1 VTRLALAPLFAVGGW
16 ATWATWT
23 MAQAPDLPTA
33 IAAVRQPD
41 PMANKASSD
50 VETVRQLVR
59 DGRAALNAGD
69 RAKAEKLARQAAAMK
84 VALPFWETDTPEK
97 LLIDIGVSATPP
109 KMMPQPKTDPRSLM
123 KMANDN
129 FRIGKLDEARKYAQ
143 QAEAA
148 KVTWGLFE
156 KSPTKLLEEIQAA
169 KAKKDK
175 DESMHVLAEGRKKFK
190 EGKLDE
196 AEQLANKAQRLH
208 GPYSVW
214 DMGDRADKL
223 IGDILAAKDAA
234 RKTKVP
240 PTAIA
245 KADSKQKAT
254 DAKSGDAVTKA
265 KDKAAKSSG
274 DAVASKTKTDA
285 KDKSTND
292 AVAKNNAAKSA
303 GTMMAKTDA
312 RTAPAPSWPTETTP
326 KTGET
331 EQSAKK
337 SAPSAVP
344 AAAASGVQVASATT
358 PVKANAA
365 DRKAALRLM
374 AEGKAAQNAG
384 KYLEARAKFQEA
396 KKLKVDYGRD
406 DDTPDRCLMALS
418 ASVVK
423 YCDAVCKE
431 SARPATTPQALT
443 KCEAKLNEARNVAL
457 AFGLD
462 CQPLESRLQ
471 WVKQVRGGDRS
482 TNLGPALPAP
492 SQPTMIAKAPS
503 NPPAAAPATQTP
515 PAAVA
520 KAQTQPNTNAVAS
533 AIPVVPAPT
542 PLVPT
547 ANSVPMPV
555 APTQA
560 PAQPTAVVSAPQ
572 GPSAISMVQ
581 GQSMLEKA
589 RMELRRGQ
597 TDTARQLAIEVHN
610 GPYGMQSEAAQVL
623 RSIDVEEHN
632 QRVLAANRNYD
643 AGMVAFRSKDYVQ
656 ANAIFRQVDGSLL
669 AADRK
674 QQFKEVLLASQKG
687 EEGIAM
693 AQAPANTGNSA
704 VAKLPANPG
713 TPAPSPSG
721 VVTTAASGPAGP
733 VVPASTGGITG
744 LQGPKPAMTPAAQ
757 SGDTLAAQVN
767 AMQEIEYQRLRAEG
781 LEAQTKATAM
791 FERGE
796 TEQAMELLSAYT
808 TKVRQSKLDSA
819 SQARLQRPIDMRAKQ
834 FELLKSQKDFEKN
847 VVRKKD
853 QTLSEMNK
861 EQLAQ
866 VKKQQQ
872 VKDLMKQF
880 NQLYKEGKYDQAK
893 LAAEKAKELDPDDV
907 GVQAA
912 CKLAEVHGAINDY
925 ENINKRK
932 EEWSRKALDDSEDP
946 GVYVNS
952 DHPVALPPVRMKIAE
967 DRKSGA
973 RGYDLKTYS
982 EKDKEIQARLLKT
995 VDVNFKDVPLKTA
1008 IEQLRSMTGMNI
1020 VPDLGALAADGVSL
1034 DLPINLKVDNISLK
1048 AALNLMLAQVHL
1060 VHLPQDEVLLITT
1073 EKGGRGKQVLKVY
1086 SVADLV
1092 IPFDDYMIPTTGS
1105 LQKTLE
1111 QVQENSKVSLG
1122 QGQPVTNQTFQLR
1135 NGQQAGQSSMS
1146 TAPSGNGNGGQNAQ
1160 QMSSVMGYT
1169 AYTTP
1174 TKQTMEEALIRFI
1187 TKSIRPDSWCDVGGP
1202 GTIEYM
1208 PMGLALAINQTP
1220 DVQEQVAE
1228 LLDALRRLQDVQI
1241 AVEVKMITLAETF
1254 FERVGLDF
1262 SLNIKTDKSTLQYEP
1277 QLVTNQFKPAGQVND
1292 FSPTRFLAGLNPASN
1307 GSPGTFTSD
1316 LDIPIRN
1323 SSFQY
1328 AIPPFAFPNNPGF
1341 NGGLSLGLAFLSDIQ
1356 VFMFMEAA
1364 QGDRRTNVMQA
1375 PKLTLHNGQTSTI
1388 TVNDSQFFVTNV
1400 NVIGFGG
1407 QIVFSPTNTPF
1418 PLGVSMTIQG
1428 VVSAD
1433 RRFVRLNISPT
1444 LTNLASAIVPLFPV
1458 TTFITPV
1465 FEGGAQG
1472 QPVPFTQFV
1481 QQPAFATVTIQTT
1494 VMVPDGGTVILGG
1507 LKTLSEG
1514 RNEFGPP
1521 VLSKLP
1527 YIDRLF
1533 RNVGYGR
1540 EAQSLLLMV
1549 TPRVIV
1555 NAEEEERQTGVT
1567 AETPT
1572 PGAARIAP

>member
-1 VTRLALAPLFAVGGW
+1 V
-16 ATWATWT
+16 
-23 MAQAPDLPTA
+23 
-33 IAAVRQPD
+33 
-41 PMANKASSD
+41 
-50 VETVRQLVR
+50 
-59 DGRAALNAGD
+59 
-69 RAKAEKLARQAAAMK
+69 
-84 VALPFWETDTPEK
+84 
-97 LLIDIGVSATPP
+97 
-109 KMMPQPKTDPRSLM
+109 
-123 KMANDN
+123 
-129 FRIGKLDEARKYAQ
+129 
-143 QAEAA
+143 
-148 KVTWGLFE
+148 
-156 KSPTKLLEEIQAA
+156 
-169 KAKKDK
+169 
-175 DESMHVLAEGRKKFK
+175 
-190 EGKLDE
+190 
-196 AEQLANKAQRLH
+196 
-208 GPYSVW
+208 
-214 DMGDRADKL
+214 
-223 IGDILAAKDAA
+223 
-234 RKTKVP
+234 
-240 PTAIA
+240 
-245 KADSKQKAT
+245 
-254 DAKSGDAVTKA
+254 
-265 KDKAAKSSG
+265 
-274 DAVASKTKTDA
+274 
-285 KDKSTND
+285 
-292 AVAKNNAAKSA
+292 
-303 GTMMAKTDA
+303 
-312 RTAPAPSWPTETTP
+312 
-326 KTGET
+326 
-331 EQSAKK
+331 
-337 SAPSAVP
+337 
-344 AAAASGVQVASATT
+344 SATT
-358 PVKANAA
+358 PVKVNAA
-365 DRKAALRLM
+365 DRKMALRLM

-396 KKLKVDYGRD
+396 KKLKVDYGPD
-406 DDTPDRCLMALS
+406 DDRPERCLVDLS

-431 SARPATTPQALT
+431 AARPATTAQARS
-443 KCEAKLNEARNVAL
+443 EARLNEARNIAL

-462 CQPLESRLQ
+462 CQPIESRLQ
-471 WVKQVRGGDRS
+471 MVKRGGDRP
-482 TNLGPALPAP
+482 TNSGPALPAP
-492 SQPTMIAKAPS
+492 TQPTLLASAPS
-503 NPPAAAPATQTP
+503 NPPAPQTP
-515 PAAVA
+515 IQPAAVA
-520 KAQTQPNTNAVAS
+520 KAPSSPGMNSVAS
-533 AIPVVPAPT
+533 AIPVVPVPTPVMPTVNTMPMPEAPT
-542 PLVPT
+542 
-547 ANSVPMPV
+547 A
-555 APTQA
+555 A
-560 PAQPTAVVSAPQ
+560 PAMPTAVPQ
-572 GPSAISMVQ
+572 APSAMSMVQ
-581 GQSMLEKA
+581 GQSLLEKA
-589 RMELRRGQ
+589 RMELKRGQ
-597 TDTARQLAIEVHN
+597 TDTARQLATEVHN
-610 GPYGMQSEAAQVL
+610 GPFGMQSEAQALL
-623 RSIDVEEHN
+623 RTIDIEEHN

-643 AGMVAFRSKDYVQ
+643 AGMMAFRSKDYIQ

-687 EEGIAM
+687 EESMAKATAATNAAM
-693 AQAPANTGNSA
+693 
-704 VAKLPANPG
+704 VKLPANPG
-713 TPAPSPSG
+713 APAPSPSG
-721 VVTTAASGPAGP
+721 VVTTAASGPAGG

-796 TEQAMELLSAYT
+796 TEQAMELLSAYK
-808 TKVRQSKLDSA
+808 TKLGQSKLDSA

-853 QTLSEMNK
+853 QILGEMNK
-861 EQLAQ
+861 EQVAQ

-912 CKLAEVHGAINDY
+912 CKLAEVHGAMNDY

-932 EEWSRKALDDSEDP
+932 EDMVRRGLNDTDDP
-946 GVYVNS
+946 GKWVGM
-952 DHPVALPPVRMKIAE
+952 DHPVDVDIVRMKIAA
-967 DRKSGA
+967 DRKAGA

-982 EKDKEIQARLLKT
+982 EKEKDIQTKLLKS

-1020 VPDLGALAADGVSL
+1020 VPDLGALAAEGVSM
-1034 DLPINLKVDNISLK
+1034 DLPVTLRVDNVSLK
-1048 AALNLMLAQVHL
+1048 SALNLMLSQVHL
-1060 VHLPQDEVLLITT
+1060 VHLPQDDVLLITT

-1092 IPFDDYMIPTTGS
+1092 IPFDDFMVPVS
-1105 LQKTLE
+1105 ADLQRTLE
-1111 QVQENSKVSLG
+1111 RVQENSKVSLNG
-1122 QGQPVTNQTFQLR
+1122 TQPATNRPFQLQNGQPT
-1135 NGQQAGQSSMS
+1135 GQSSSMS
-1146 TAPSGNGNGGQNAQ
+1146 TAPSGNANGGQNPQ
-1160 QMSSVMGYT
+1160 QMSAMGYST
-1169 AYTTP
+1169 FTVP
-1174 TKQTMEEALIRFI
+1174 SKQTMEEALIRLI
-1187 TKSIRPDSWCDVGGP
+1187 QKSISPMTWSDVGGS

-1208 PMGLALAINQTP
+1208 PIGLALAINQTP

-1241 AVEVKMITLAETF
+1241 AVEVKIITLAETF

-1262 SLNIKTDKSTLQYEP
+1262 SLNVKTDKITSQYEP

-1292 FSPTRFLAGLNPASN
+1292 FSPTRFISGLNPASN

-1328 AIPPFAFPNNPGF
+1328 AIPPFAYPNNPGF

-1375 PKLTLHNGQTSTI
+1375 PKLTLHNGQTSSI
-1388 TVNDSQFFVTNV
+1388 TVNDNQFFVTNV

-1407 QIVFSPTNTPF
+1407 QIVFSPMNSAF

-1458 TTFITPV
+1458 TTLITPV

-1481 QQPAFATVTIQTT
+1481 QQPQFASVQIQTT
-1494 VMVPDGGTVILGG
+1494 VMVPDGGTVIMGG

-1521 VLSKLP
+1521 VLSKIP

-1549 TPRVIV
+1549 TPRVII
-1555 NAEEEERQTGVT
+1555 NAEEEERQTGVS

-1572 PGAARIAP
+1572 PGAARITP